1 MNKISKIFSIISL
14 FTASISLSS
23 CENYDFKKLDEPILI
38 NKDTNFI
45 DNTLTFEELNSYKDI
60 YRKNTNKFLDLSKDI
75 RVVAYYGS
83 YYFYEYKI
91 AVLALVTYGMEPQ
104 VEINIT
110 LGNNTLTF
118 SPPSYLPYVFYQ
130 NNMYTLEEAYKS
142 NIIDDHIVS
151 YISLFIKP

>member
-1 MNKISKIFSIISL
+1 
-14 FTASISLSS
+14 
-23 CENYDFKKLDEPILI
+23 
-38 NKDTNFI
+38 
-45 DNTLTFEELNSYKDI
+45 
-60 YRKNTNKFLDLSKDI
+60 
-75 RVVAYYGS
+75 
-83 YYFYEYKI
+83 
-91 AVLALVTYGMEPQ
+91 MEPQ